1 MEVQHIYL
9 IFTLPKDAT
18 TSRSTQSQSF
28 IIIRLHIKYKKR
40 NQMLNTLLNLIFIQ
54 LIAVFIIDL
63 SGFVDTMKN
72 KISSLLTG
80 GRIKSSDYRIRPFD
94 CSLCMTFWSGL
105 IYLFIVNRFTLPLIA
120 FVCLLSITTTL
131 TKDTFYTLYDLFIR
145 LLKKIDDIWN

>member
-1 MEVQHIYL
+1 
-9 IFTLPKDAT
+9 
-18 TSRSTQSQSF
+18 
-28 IIIRLHIKYKKR
+28 
-40 NQMLNTLLNLIFIQ
+40 MLNTLLNLIFIQ
-54 LIAVFIIDL
+54 LIVVFIIDL
-63 SGFVDTMKN
+63 SGFVDTMKS
-72 KISSLLTG
+72 KISSLLTR

-105 IYLFIVNRFTLPLIA
+105 IYLFIVDRFTIPLIA